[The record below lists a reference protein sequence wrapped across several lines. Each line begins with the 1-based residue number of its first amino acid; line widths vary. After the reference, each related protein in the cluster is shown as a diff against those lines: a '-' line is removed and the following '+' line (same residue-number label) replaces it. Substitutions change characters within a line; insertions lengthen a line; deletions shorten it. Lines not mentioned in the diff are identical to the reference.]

1 MLGQGVLCGSG
12 ARAFGDRCLPTPP
25 CAPDAQVGVSDP
37 QHVFC
42 HWTCHGTNL
51 HPTLDSAGRPHKPTF
66 HESVVS
72 GIDYITFCDD
82 RSRMREVVIYRC
94 GVSPGTH
101 SSRVTLVR
109 GAQREGWHMHSSI
122 RLQPA
127 GEDLRAQQQGDT
139 TVHGP
144 RLYDHGGCLCASSLV
159 MSSARVLL
167 DPAQAANS

>member
-1 MLGQGVLCGSG
+1 MQRKC
-12 ARAFGDRCLPTPP
+12 ACGDRLLPTPP
-25 CAPDAQVGVSDP
+25 HPPLPSVPIPQVGVSDP

-94 GVSPGTH
+94 VRLLLSWEGSRGGFSGV
-101 SSRVTLVR
+101 
-109 GAQREGWHMHSSI
+109 
-122 RLQPA
+122 
-127 GEDLRAQQQGDT
+127 
-139 TVHGP
+139 
-144 RLYDHGGCLCASSLV
+144 
-159 MSSARVLL
+159 
-167 DPAQAANS
+167 